1 MKSLTE
7 FMNESLDINEGKKEA
22 KNVKSWADFAR
33 NNFKGSEE
41 TLNKFISNL
50 EYFATQDDKEWREMK
65 RYGQL
70 ADFLCVDV
78 WNDEWFDDDEYD
90 DLDDLRLFWNDTYT
104 KYFDF

>member
-1 MKSLTE
+1 MKH
-7 FMNESLDINEGKKEA
+7 
-22 KNVKSWADFAR
+22 
-33 NNFKGSEE
+33 
-41 TLNKFISNL
+41 
-50 EYFATQDDKEWREMK
+50 
-65 RYGQL
+65 YGQL